1 VLRILFEDIAPAFKE
16 RNGGYTRIVKMNQ
29 RQGDSAQR
37 AILEWVDFTPP
48 TPAAGETAPG
58 AEAKTPELAKEGAGK
73 KADAKA

>member
-1 VLRILFEDIAPAFKE
+1 
-16 RNGGYTRIVKMNQ
+16 MNQ

-48 TPAAGETAPG
+48 APAAEETAPG
-58 AEAKTPELAKEGAGK
+58 AEAKTPEPAKESIGK